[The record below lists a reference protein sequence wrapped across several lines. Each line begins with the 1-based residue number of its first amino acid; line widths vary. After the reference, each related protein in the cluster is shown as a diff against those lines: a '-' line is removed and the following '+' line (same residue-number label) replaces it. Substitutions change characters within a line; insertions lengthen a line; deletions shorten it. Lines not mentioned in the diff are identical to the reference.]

1 MAAKKSAYLNDPNRI
16 PTIYSRVERI
26 TLSDTPEG
34 LNSLYTDDGGV
45 VHFYLAPGART
56 LSVQEKQASAVAGRY
71 ISASLKPVIE
81 ALKSDLG
88 SKRILIEEIEAYARE
103 FEEPVFEYEMF
114 VDSMREER
122 KINDVIN
129 CMAKGAGATELL
141 GEIDFNAEKFHDD
154 VVKLFD
160 AIVPESR
167 ASQVFIQA

>member
-1 MAAKKSAYLNDPNRI
+1 M
-16 PTIYSRVERI
+16 
-26 TLSDTPEG
+26 
-34 LNSLYTDDGGV
+34 
-45 VHFYLAPGART
+45 
-56 LSVQEKQASAVAGRY
+56 
-71 ISASLKPVIE
+71 
-81 ALKSDLG
+81 G

-129 CMAKGAGATELL
+129 RMAEGAGATELL
-141 GEIDFNAEKFHDD
+141 GEMDFNAEKFHDD